1 MDDIFFLFHDRNE
14 TISLYKL
21 HPEKYEN
28 NDVIGYLTPIIN
40 FHSTKLTNFDPR
52 FFFPVLF
59 SKFLLLFLFFF
70 LTFESLTFADR
81 EIEREVEQFRKFH
94 SPAGEDDLNT
104 YEKILIT
111 FYDETVLRTPF

>member
-14 TISLYKL
+14 ISLYKL
-21 HPEKYEN
+21 HSEKYEN
-28 NDVIGYLTPIIN
+28 NNVIGYLTPIIN
-40 FHSTKLTNFDPR
+40 FHPTKLTNFDPR

-59 SKFLLLFLFFF
+59 FLNFFFFFYFFF

-81 EIEREVEQFRKFH
+81 EIEREVEQFQKFH